1 MSTTETYHDPEAR
14 WQVKD
19 GPDAGE
25 GAPAALARTWRDP
38 RGVAGWFSA
47 IDHKSIARRFMVTTF
62 VFFLLAGLM
71 ALVMRAQLA
80 RPASRLVGPDMYDQL
95 FTVHGTAMM
104 FLFAVPVMQAVA
116 MYLIPLL
123 IGARS
128 VAFPRMN
135 AYAYW
140 MFLFGGLT
148 LFIAFGLGA
157 GPRSGWFSY
166 VPLAGPDYATG
177 KGSDI
182 WAQMITFTELS
193 SLLVAIVLITTI
205 LKMRA
210 PGMSLNRLPLF
221 AWATLVT
228 QFMVLFAMPAVMLA
242 STALILDRLVGTQ
255 FYNPA
260 LGGDVLLW
268 QHLFWFFGHPEVYL
282 IFIPAL
288 GFMSS
293 IIETFARRPIFG
305 YSAMVLSLIATAFL
319 AFGLW
324 VHHMFAT
331 AVPDLGKTFFTA
343 ASVLIAVPSG
353 VQIYCWLATLLTGRL
368 HLKPPLLFVLAFFFI
383 LVLGGLTGIM
393 LGAVP
398 LDLQVHDTY
407 FVVAHLHYVLLGG
420 AVFPLFGAFHYW
432 FPKFTGRMLGE
443 RLARWQFWLFFSGFN
458 VAFFPMH
465 LLGLHGMP
473 RRVWTYPEGMGWDGM
488 NLIATVGA
496 YTIALSVL
504 LFIVNVATSLRWGAR
519 AGNNPWGAG
528 TLEWSVPSA
537 PPPHNFDALPVVRG
551 RAPLWEGYS
560 GRGGVAGLAVHAR
573 EVLTTTALDAVPDTR
588 PLFPGPSI
596 WPFLSAVATTVFF
609 IGSIFTP
616 SAVWWGT
623 VPVAVTMI
631 VWFWPSRRE
640 NRVARALERWPE
652 PGLEHKSTRQTRP
665 TNARNSTSERGSR
678 RERKAVEVV
687 DVRALPSFGFSHR
700 SLMWWATAGLMLIEG
715 SVFAMAIGMY
725 FYLRTVNAAWP
736 LHAPPPSLTWGTINT
751 ALLVASLWP
760 NQLAKN
766 AAQQGQREKAR
777 SWLLVCLAFA
787 LAFLVVRGFE
797 FSALNVI
804 WYANAYGSIVW
815 VLLGLHTTHLITDT
829 VDTAVLTALL
839 YTGPF
844 EKRRL
849 LDTSE
854 NAVYWYF
861 VVLTWL
867 PIYAVIYL
875 VPRVHL

>member
-1 MSTTETYHDPEAR
+1 MSTTEPLLDAEAAAR
-14 WQVKD
+14 IKD
-19 GPDAGE
+19 GPDADAGTL
-25 GAPAALARTWRDP
+25 AALAQTWADP
-38 RGVAGWFSA
+38 RGVSGWFSA
-47 IDHKSIARRFMVTTF
+47 IDHKIIARRFMVTTF
-62 VFFLLAGLM
+62 VFFVLAGLM
-71 ALVMRAQLA
+71 ALVMRTQLA
-80 RPASRLVGPDMYDQL
+80 RPASHVVGPDMYDQL
-95 FTVHGTAMM
+95 FTIHGTAMM

-140 MFLFGGLT
+140 VFLFGGLT
-148 LFIAFGLGA
+148 LFIAFLLGA

-182 WAQMITFTELS
+182 WAQMITFTELAA
-193 SLLVAIVLITTI
+193 LLVAVVLITTI

-210 PGMSLNRLPLF
+210 PGMSLNRMPLF

-228 QFMVLFAMPAVMLA
+228 QFMVIFAMPAVMLA

-255 FYNPA
+255 FYNPS

-293 IIETFARRPIFG
+293 IIETFSRRPIFG
-305 YSAMVLSLIATAFL
+305 YSAMVLALIATAFL

-343 ASVLIAVPSG
+343 ASVMIAVPSG
-353 VQIYCWLATLLTGRL
+353 IQIYCWLATLLTGRL
-368 HLKPPLLFVLAFFFI
+368 NLKPPLLFVLAFFFI
-383 LVLGGLTGIM
+383 LVLGGMTGIM
-393 LGAVP
+393 LGSVP

-443 RLARWQFWLFFSGFN
+443 RLAHWQFWLFFIGFN
-458 VAFFPMH
+458 VTFFPMH

-473 RRVWTYPEGMGWDGM
+473 RRVWTYPAGMGWDGM
-488 NLIATVGA
+488 NLIATLGA
-496 YTIALSVL
+496 YMIGVSVL
-504 LFIVNVATSLRWGAR
+504 LFIVNVVMSLRHGAR
-519 AGNNPWGAG
+519 AAANPWGAG

-537 PPPHNFDALPVVRG
+537 PPPHNFDVLPVIHG
-551 RAPLWEGYS
+551 RAPLWEPAAAP
-560 GRGGVAGLAVHAR
+560 RAVAGLAVHAR
-573 EVLTTTALDAVPDTR
+573 EVLTTSALDARPDTR
-588 PLFPGPSI
+588 PLFPGPSL
-596 WPFLSAVATTVFF
+596 WPFLSAIATTIFF

-623 VPVAVTMI
+623 VPVAVAMI
-631 VWFWPSRRE
+631 CWFWPGRRE
-640 NRVARALERWPE
+640 NRVARALERWPASSAAQRAARRA
-652 PGLEHKSTRQTRP
+652 PARP
-665 TNARNSTSERGSR
+665 SSREAAGRGPQPR
-678 RERKAVEVV
+678 LAVL

-715 SVFAMAIGMY
+715 TVFAMAVGMY

-736 LHAPPPSLTWGTINT
+736 MNAPPPSLVWGSLNT
-751 ALLVASLWP
+751 AVLVASLWP
-760 NQLAKN
+760 NQLARR
-766 AAQQGQREKAR
+766 AAENGERERAR
-777 SWLLVCLAFA
+777 LWLLVCLAFA
-787 LAFLVVRGFE
+787 VAFLVVRGFE
-797 FSALNVI
+797 FAALNVM
-804 WYANAYGSIVW
+804 WYANSYGSIVW
-815 VLLGLHTTHLITDT
+815 LLLGLHTTHLITDT
-829 VDTAVLTALL
+829 VDTAVLATLL

-844 EKRRL
+844 EKKRL

-861 VVLTWL
+861 VVLSWL
-867 PIYAVIYL
+867 PIYAVIYF
-875 VPRVHL
+875 VPRMHP